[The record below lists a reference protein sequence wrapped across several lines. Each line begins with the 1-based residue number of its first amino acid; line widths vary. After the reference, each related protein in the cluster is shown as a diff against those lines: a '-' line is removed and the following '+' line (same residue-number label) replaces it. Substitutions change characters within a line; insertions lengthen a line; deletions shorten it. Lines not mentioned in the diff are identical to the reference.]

1 MKLIIK
7 KGLFFLVFDRS
18 YINEDP
24 NPTEI
29 SLNSVSTWEAG
40 LQQCLYYLLTRVTAV
55 TYSNDNLSSLYLQA
69 DAIEL

>member
-7 KGLFFLVFDRS
+7 KSLFFLVFKRS

-40 LQQCLYYLLTRVTAV
+40 LITATMSLLFADQSHCSHLQQ
-55 TYSNDNLSSLYLQA
+55 
-69 DAIEL
+69 